1 MGAGGTR
8 GGVGVGGRWLV
19 CWVAVC
25 LVCDHVLV
33 GGGFLA
39 AFLCSVLE
47 KFRIKTIPRTWMFH
61 APFIIIVNVS
71 ICIVFFS
78 FLRM

>member
-47 KFRIKTIPRTWMFH
+47 KFRIKTIPRT
-61 APFIIIVNVS
+61 
-71 ICIVFFS
+71 FF
-78 FLRM
+78 FLFLFL